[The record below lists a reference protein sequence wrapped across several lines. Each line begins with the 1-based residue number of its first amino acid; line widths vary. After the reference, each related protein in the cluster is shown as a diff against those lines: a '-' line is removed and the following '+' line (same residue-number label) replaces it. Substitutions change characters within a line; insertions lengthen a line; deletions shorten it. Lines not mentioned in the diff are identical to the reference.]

1 MTGNTGATDLQKLN
15 QAGGLSFGVIG
26 ANNGQYIKTTASGSN
41 VAVDLSDE
49 AKGKLNNTVE
59 VRGKNAAKVTSVT
72 ENTVDGGKK
81 TIYTV
86 DVDNVTPTAASTEK
100 VKAKADSS
108 SSTDKNIAK
117 VTPQAGDQYGDAGAT
132 YEVNVSRNDVKDAA
146 REA

>member
-1 MTGNTGATDLQKLN
+1 IVNNGFNNTVGLTGNTGATDLQKLN

-26 ANNGQYIKTTASGSN
+26 ANNGPYIKTTASGGN

-59 VRGKNAAKVTSVT
+59 VRGKNAAKVSSVT

-86 DVDNVTPTAASTEK
+86 DVDNVTPTA
-100 VKAKADSS
+100 
-108 SSTDKNIAK
+108 
-117 VTPQAGDQYGDAGAT
+117 
-132 YEVNVSRNDVKDAA
+132 
-146 REA
+146 